1 MFGRLVGVLPLAG
14 LRRASSAERGG
25 NEKRGGGGAQPPRKR
40 TTPKTAEVVCVAS
53 LSRTGAQPFWG
64 CAKLRE
70 SEFPCTS
77 KEIQNCWHSIR
88 SHNHSCN
95 NMAKQWCLHSGRY
108 FNVWAAGRPSS
119 KVENSATVQA
129 PLLGHFVA
137 AVVVASD
144 CMPVMLNLLACAWK
158 FRRAAS
164 TQASSSSLLDE
175 AGEGAA
181 PPR

>member
-1 MFGRLVGVLPLAG
+1 MLAG
-14 LRRASSAERGG
+14 GWVPGWEH
-25 NEKRGGGGAQPPRKR
+25 
-40 TTPKTAEVVCVAS
+40 
-53 LSRTGAQPFWG
+53 
-64 CAKLRE
+64 LRE

-95 NMAKQWCLHSGRY
+95 NMAKQWGLHSGRY

-164 TQASSSSLLDE
+164 TQLPGSLLADP
-175 AGEGAA
+175 AGCLADWLAGSCCTLLCV
-181 PPR
+181 RVGGRK

>member
-1 MFGRLVGVLPLAG
+1 MLAQWQIFQRLGLAG
-14 LRRASSAERGG
+14 P
-25 NEKRGGGGAQPPRKR
+25 Q
-40 TTPKTAEVVCVAS
+40 
-53 LSRTGAQPFWG
+53 
-64 CAKLRE
+64 
-70 SEFPCTS
+70 
-77 KEIQNCWHSIR
+77 
-88 SHNHSCN
+88 
-95 NMAKQWCLHSGRY
+95 
-108 FNVWAAGRPSS
+108 GRPSS
-119 KVENSATVQA
+119 KVEKSATVQA

>member
-1 MFGRLVGVLPLAG
+1 MGLAQWQIFQRLGLAG
-14 LRRASSAERGG
+14 P
-25 NEKRGGGGAQPPRKR
+25 Q
-40 TTPKTAEVVCVAS
+40 
-53 LSRTGAQPFWG
+53 
-64 CAKLRE
+64 
-70 SEFPCTS
+70 
-77 KEIQNCWHSIR
+77 
-88 SHNHSCN
+88 
-95 NMAKQWCLHSGRY
+95 
-108 FNVWAAGRPSS
+108 GRPSS
-119 KVENSATVQA
+119 KVENSATVHA

-137 AVVVASD
+137 AMLVVSE